1 MKVFVVD
8 DHVDI
13 DTDIVDDLDVNLLK
27 AVGEL
32 GLVHQF
38 LHGV

>member
-27 AVGEL
+27 TVGEL